1 MGVWTTEKWSKQCC
15 VYAQFV
21 EPVGRGMWG
30 GILPVPTGWACPQP
44 GLFLKH
50 KGKGWARSQSSD

>member
-1 MGVWTTEKWSKQCC
+1 M
-15 VYAQFV
+15 YAQFV